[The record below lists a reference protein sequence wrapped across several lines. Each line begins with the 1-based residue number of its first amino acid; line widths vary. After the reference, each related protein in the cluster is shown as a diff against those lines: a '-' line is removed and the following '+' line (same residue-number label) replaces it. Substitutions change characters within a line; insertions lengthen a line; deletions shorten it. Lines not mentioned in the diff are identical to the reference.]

1 MAHQLAIR
9 GGTLID
15 GTGSVRRRADIG
27 IDGGRIVEIGETVRG
42 ADELDASGALVT
54 PGFIDLHTHYDAQVL
69 WDPFLT
75 SSSLQGVTSVASGS
89 CGFSLAPC
97 PAEMRDLMMR
107 TFEFVEGMDRATL
120 AEGIQWGWETF
131 PEYLEQVASTGTAI
145 NYGAYVGHTA
155 VRLAVMGEQGYE
167 REATRAEI
175 EAMRLVVRD
184 AVLAGALGFS
194 TDRSPYHRGDRGRR
208 VPSALGSEHEVLTLM
223 GAVGEVGHG
232 VCMAIVDPIDFEW
245 VFDAQ
250 ASIGRPL
257 NWCQLMTWPE
267 NSRWLPSTSR
277 QLERQRLA
285 TGMGMPI
292 YGQATCKPVTQQ
304 ITFSNPIPLY
314 PAPAFGETAALGS
327 EGRKQRYRD
336 QQWRQRAR
344 ADLVAYN
351 DPDWTKWIVAE
362 TQNHPAL
369 VGRTI
374 AELAKQDGK
383 AALDAALDLALED
396 DLQTRF
402 TVISANDNFEELASI
417 LTSDGCI
424 LGLSDAGA
432 HCDQMCDA
440 NMQTDFLA
448 NWVRDK
454 ALMPL
459 EAGIRKVTGEPAS
472 VLELHDRGTV
482 EVGQAADIAVWDL
495 EALDPGPM
503 RRVDDF
509 PAGGSRLV
517 ADRPDG
523 FWHVLVNGTPIR
535 RDTVSLLGDL
545 SSLPGQVLRSC

>member
-1 MAHQLAIR
+1 
-9 GGTLID
+9 
-15 GTGSVRRRADIG
+15 
-27 IDGGRIVEIGETVRG
+27 
-42 ADELDASGALVT
+42 
-54 PGFIDLHTHYDAQVL
+54 
-69 WDPFLT
+69 
-75 SSSLQGVTSVASGS
+75 
-89 CGFSLAPC
+89 
-97 PAEMRDLMMR
+97 
-107 TFEFVEGMDRATL
+107 
-120 AEGIQWGWETF
+120 
-131 PEYLEQVASTGTAI
+131 
-145 NYGAYVGHTA
+145 
-155 VRLAVMGEQGYE
+155 
-167 REATRAEI
+167 
-175 EAMRLVVRD
+175 
-184 AVLAGALGFS
+184 
-194 TDRSPYHRGDRGRR
+194 
-208 VPSALGSEHEVLTLM
+208 
-223 GAVGEVGHG
+223 

-327 EGRKQRYRD
+327 EGRKLRYRD

-369 VGRTI
+369 VGSTI

-402 TVISANDNFEELASI
+402 TVISANDNLEELASI